1 MIVVLFIM
9 ALLSVTFWVC
19 VYTLITTAVALAGA
33 AVIEGAK
40 KNLEDKAPKK

>member
-1 MIVVLFIM
+1 MIVILLIM

-19 VYTLITTAVALAGA
+19 VYTLIAGAVALTCIAGLEA
-33 AVIEGAK
+33 DK